1 MIKFFRNI
9 RKSLLMENKT
19 SRYFKYAIGEI
30 ILVIIGI
37 LIALQINNWN
47 ENRKSLINEKATLT
61 KFLQDLEADS
71 TFFQFNNNR
80 LKDINELHANLY
92 KIGLKDAKNI
102 TIKEPNYIRRQLIYN
117 PIARENNPDI
127 ASKLNDKTIR
137 ENVQNYYRQ
146 MNDTE
151 GSNDEFDAIV
161 LKIRDFLRK
170 KKIHKLS
177 AWFESKMNLG
187 ENSETAP
194 NIIHSES
201 LEVLSK
207 DEDFQQLLFESSIK
221 SNELKVSLNILI
233 KNNTDLMETIRTYI
247 ND

>member
-1 MIKFFRNI
+1 MIKFFRHI
-9 RKSLLMENKT
+9 RQNMINQSRTKKYLL
-19 SRYFKYAIGEI
+19 YAIGEI
-30 ILVIIGI
+30 ILVVIGI

-47 ENRKSLINEKATLT
+47 ENRKSLISEKVTLN

-71 TFFQFNNNR
+71 TFFQFNDNR
-80 LKDINELHANLY
+80 LKDINELHKDLY
-92 KIGLKDAKNI
+92 KIGLKDAKDI
-102 TIKEPNYIRRQLIYN
+102 TLNEPNYIRRQLLYN

-127 ASKLNDKTIR
+127 ASKLNGKRIR

-151 GSNDEFDAIV
+151 SSNAEFDAVV

-170 KKIHKLS
+170 KKIHNLS
-177 AWFESKMNLG
+177 AWFESEMSLG

-194 NIIHSES
+194 DVVLSES
-201 LEVLSK
+201 LKILSK

-221 SNELKVSLNILI
+221 SNELMVSLKILI
-233 KNNTDLMETIRTYI
+233 KENTALMETIRTYI

>member
-1 MIKFFRNI
+1 MIKFFRKI
-9 RKSLLMENKT
+9 RQNLLSERKT
-19 SRYFKYAIGEI
+19 AKYFKYALGEI
-30 ILVIIGI
+30 ILVVIGI

-47 ENRKSLINEKATLT
+47 ENRKNLINEKAILI

-80 LKDINELHANLY
+80 LKDINELHTDLY

-102 TIKEPNYIRRQLIYN
+102 TLKEPNYIRRQLIYN

-151 GSNDEFDAIV
+151 GSNGEFDAIV

-177 AWFESKMNLG
+177 AWFESKMSLG
-187 ENSETAP
+187 ENIETVP
-194 NIIHSES
+194 DIISSES
-201 LEVLSK
+201 LELLSK
-207 DEDFQQLLFESSIK
+207 DEDFQQLLFESSLK
-221 SNELKVSLNILI
+221 LNELRVFINVLI
-233 KNNTDLMETIRTYI
+233 KDNSALMETIRTYI